1 MPMPRST
8 PTTTAAAAAVNADD
22 NDSNGQPLETMEI
35 DEGRDGPSCLSPTNG
50 GYFNFNMI
58 ICTDMTTTVTN
69 VSVAR
74 RLSPPCH
81 VAMYHPPAPS
91 CTPHGM
97 PNMKTHPR
105 WCVFV
110 FGMFSS
116 LCNTQLARNHIYAG
130 AFSCSVAFSSTNI
143 KIKCILILFIY

>member
-81 VAMYHPPAPS
+81 VAMYHPLAPS
-91 CTPHGM
+91 CTPH
-97 PNMKTHPR
+97 
-105 WCVFV
+105 
-110 FGMFSS
+110 GMFSS

-143 KIKCILILFIY
+143 KIKCILI